1 MGAKRR
7 GGTLVVSGRLAF
19 AQGIQTVRRVV
30 DERTLERDVVLGDD
44 RRVEVVLYHLRHVA
58 GAKGVD
64 IKGKDVIIKSDMNT
78 KIKGGMKVAIE
89 GGVGVDIKGA
99 GKVSV
104 KGAITAIG

>member
-1 MGAKRR
+1 MCCFPHTALLQVTEK
-7 GGTLVVSGRLAF
+7 VK
-19 AQGIQTVRRVV
+19 AQHVEIRVQGC
-30 DERTLERDVVLGDD
+30 E
-44 RRVEVVLYHLRHVA
+44 
-58 GAKGVD
+58 D
-64 IKGKDVIIKSDMNT
+64 IVIKSDMNT